1 VLTRSSA
8 NEIRKLSPQA
18 IDLARRWVRE
28 WPDKARQL
36 ESAGKLITALKLHAE
51 EESLQQ
57 WRARIR
63 DLPRPRGPEL
73 DRPAS

>member
-1 VLTRSSA
+1 
-8 NEIRKLSPQA
+8 
-18 IDLARRWVRE
+18 VRE